1 MDPDLK
7 RLCRQTCYRATRTG
21 ASGQGDATYD
31 TPVSF
36 LAHVELET
44 ERIEGSKATTHRIY
58 TETVLTLG
66 THRVWMPGADQ
77 SDLSKSRE
85 LSFVEEIPDEDGS
98 IDHYEAVV

>member
-1 MDPDLK
+1 VDPDLK

-21 ASGQGDATYD
+21 TSSSGDATYD

-44 ERIEGSKATTHRIY
+44 EKIDGSKSTTHRVY
-58 TETVLTLG
+58 TETALIVG
-66 THRVWMPGADQ
+66 THRVWMPGANPATA
-77 SDLSKSRE
+77 SASRE